1 MAINTDVNR
10 QGWKV
15 VWVAFTVAVFGWG
28 LGFYGPPVYLPV
40 LHAKHGWS
48 ISLISS
54 AITAHYLVGAVLI
67 ANLPSVYRRFGI
79 GLVTV
84 AGAVLAGAG
93 AVAWANASEPWHL
106 LPALVLSAAG
116 WSATSGAALNALVSP
131 WFDRDRPKAIS
142 MAFNGASVGGI
153 LFTPLWTALIA
164 GLGMPVSA
172 LILGGAM
179 IVILVPLARLTL
191 WTHPPAVAKQATPP
205 ASRRELAATRSFI
218 TISAAFALGLFAQI
232 GLFAHLIVRLTPD
245 FGPAM
250 AAGAISIVTLC
261 AILGRTVLAWMLGEH
276 DRRLAL
282 AANLLMQAVGSLL
295 LAFGQGVL
303 PLAVGCVLFGLGVG
317 NLTSLMPLIAQKE
330 FRPTDVGTVVALVTA
345 INQAVF
351 ALAPGIF
358 GWLRDLTG
366 GYLEAFLLAGAVQ
379 AMAAGVIVSV
389 RHRSR

>member
-1 MAINTDVNR
+1 MAINTEANR

-48 ISLISS
+48 ITLISS

-67 ANLPSVYRRFGI
+67 ANLPSIYRRFELGPTTI
-79 GLVTV
+79 I
-84 AGAVLAGAG
+84 GAVLASAG
-93 AVAWANASEPWHL
+93 AIAWANASEPWHL
-106 LPALVLSAAG
+106 FPALLLSASG

-131 WFDRDRPKAIS
+131 WFDKDRPKAIS
-142 MAFNGASVGGI
+142 MAFNGASVGGV

-164 GLGMPVSA
+164 AFGMPVAA

-179 IVILVPLARLTL
+179 VAVIAPMAWLTL
-191 WTHPPAVAKQATPP
+191 WTRPPSASRQAAAPTP
-205 ASRRELAATRSFI
+205 RRELMSRGTFI

-245 FGPAM
+245 FGPAV
-250 AAGAISIVTLC
+250 AAAAISLVTLC
-261 AILGRTVLAWMLGEH
+261 AIFGRTLLAWLLGDH
-276 DRRLAL
+276 DRRFAM
-282 AANLLMQAVGSLL
+282 AANLVMQAVGSVL
-295 LAFGQGVL
+295 LAFGDGVL
-303 PLAVGCVLFGLGVG
+303 SLGIGCVLFGLGVG
-317 NLTSLMPLIAQKE
+317 NLTSMMPLIAQKE
-330 FRPTDVGTVVALVTA
+330 FRAADVGTVVALVTA

-358 GWLRDLTG
+358 GWLRDQTES
-366 GYLEAFLLAGAVQ
+366 YVVAFLIAGAMQLV
-379 AMAAGVIVSV
+379 AAATLAAGRRFS
-389 RHRSR
+389 